1 MSNERCVWVADSQA
15 MASVMAHWL
24 DQEGVR
30 TKVLDKTN
38 LGISYGINFSKSDPH
53 DHGWQVWVVD
63 SEDLS
68 KAKKMVSRRTN
79 DILDRKLRMAM
90 LGPVDGRCESC
101 GQESS
106 FEGAQR
112 GSVQKCPRCGAYLD
126 VAGGE
131 DEFQWPTFE
140 EHPS

>member
-1 MSNERCVWVADSQA
+1 MSNEICVWVADSQA

-38 LGISYGINFSKSDPH
+38 LGISYGISFSKSDPH

-112 GSVQKCPRCGAYLD
+112 
-126 VAGGE
+126 
-131 DEFQWPTFE
+131 
-140 EHPS
+140 

>member
-38 LGISYGINFSKSDPH
+38 LGISYGISFSKSDPH

-68 KAKKMVSRRTN
+68 KAKKWYLDGPTTFWTASYGWRCWGLSMVGVS
-79 DILDRKLRMAM
+79 
-90 LGPVDGRCESC
+90 PVDKSQALRGRNVDQCRNVPVVE
-101 GQESS
+101 
-106 FEGAQR
+106 
-112 GSVQKCPRCGAYLD
+112 PI
-126 VAGGE
+126 
-131 DEFQWPTFE
+131 
-140 EHPS
+140 